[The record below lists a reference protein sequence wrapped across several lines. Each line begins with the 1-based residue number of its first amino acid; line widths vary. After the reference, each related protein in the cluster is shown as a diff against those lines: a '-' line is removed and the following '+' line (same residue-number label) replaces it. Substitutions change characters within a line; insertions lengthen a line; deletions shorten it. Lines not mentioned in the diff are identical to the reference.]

1 MLTSTNDFQRALVF
15 QGGGSLGA
23 YEAGAYKA
31 FYELITERDK
41 NLGRKDKPLFDIV
54 AGTSIGAMN
63 ASVLVSYVKERK
75 TWAGSAERLIEFWE
89 HIATESVVDKI
100 PGFTQWWD
108 YWHYLNNVV
117 ASSESARRYYN
128 TKQFIVK
135 GVPNVF
141 KPSHTL
147 TDKTFL
153 DPSNMWYLYSNEPL
167 KQSLEKFAKFPIATS
182 YERKEPRLLLVAVD
196 VQEGSTV
203 VFDSYEK
210 EDGSRKTEYGR
221 YGSEFAH
228 DRNGNDEG
236 FEHVIR
242 YNNGIEVEFV
252 IASGSVPVN
261 YDYTKLL
268 VENYSTEHKIKN
280 ENEDKKKSESR
291 KTVNKKV
298 RYFWD
303 GGIIA
308 NTPLREVILEQ
319 RKYWHYVKKSEV
331 PLLRSF
337 IINVHPIK
345 QEYLPANY
353 DGVVDRKNDLTYHD
367 RTLFDERMAIMVTD
381 YVNII
386 KNLIKLAEDNKISK
400 ALVDKVLQQQAL
412 TRNFMTGKHF
422 AYADLVQ
429 YMVSVD
435 LVVRIERKNDKH
447 TIANKTLDFS
457 NTTILQLIK
466 DGYEEALEQGT
477 KIIQQWSSEQHQ
489 SAQFLD

>member
-1 MLTSTNDFQRALVF
+1 MLKSVNDFQRALIF

-31 FYELITERDK
+31 FYELLSERDK
-41 NLGRKDKPLFDIV
+41 KIGREDQPLFDIV

-63 ASVLVSYVKERK
+63 ASVLVSYVKEAR
-75 TWAGSAERLIEFWE
+75 TWKGSAERLIEFWE
-89 HIATESVVDKI
+89 YIATESDVDKI
-100 PGFTQWWD
+100 PGFTEWWN
-108 YWHYLNNVV
+108 YWHDLNNVI
-117 ASSESARRYYN
+117 ASGESARRYYN
-128 TKQFIVK
+128 TKQFIYK

-141 KPSHTL
+141 KPSQTL
-147 TDKTFL
+147 VDKRFL

-182 YERKEPRLLLVAVD
+182 YEKKEPRLLLVAVD

-210 EDGSRKTEYGR
+210 ADGSRKTEYGR
-221 YGSEFAH
+221 YGLEFAH
-228 DRNGNDEG
+228 NGNEG

-242 YNNGIEVEFV
+242 YKNGIEVDFV
-252 IASGSVPVN
+252 LASGSVPVN
-261 YDYTKLL
+261 YDYTKLM
-268 VENYSTEHKIKN
+268 VENYRNEHKIKG
-280 ENEDKKKSESR
+280 ENEAKKKSQSG

-308 NTPLREVILEQ
+308 NTPLREAIMEH
-319 RKYWHYVKKSEV
+319 RKYWHYVRKSEV
-331 PLLRSF
+331 PLLRAC
-337 IINVHPIK
+337 IVNVHPIK

-367 RTLFDERMAIMVTD
+367 RTLFDERMAIMITD

-386 KNLIKLAEDNKISK
+386 KSLIKLANDNKIRK
-400 ALVDKVLQQQAL
+400 DLVDNILQQQAL
-412 TRNFMTGKHF
+412 TRNFMTGEHF
-422 AYADLVQ
+422 TYADLTE

-435 LVVRIERKNDKH
+435 FVVRIERKNDTH
-447 TIANKTLDFS
+447 TIANKTFDFS
-457 NTTILQLIK
+457 NTTIRQLIK
-466 DGYEEALEQGT
+466 DGYEEALDQGT
-477 KIIQQWSSEQHQ
+477 KILQRYDSGR
-489 SAQFLD
+489 

>member
-1 MLTSTNDFQRALVF
+1 LPLISTDDFQRAIIF

-31 FYELITERDK
+31 FYEMASEKDK
-41 NLGRKDKPLFDIV
+41 NTGRKDRPLFDIV

-63 ASVLVSYVKERK
+63 ASVLVSYVKEKK
-75 TWAGSAERLIEFWE
+75 TWRGSAERLIEFWE
-89 HIATESVVDKI
+89 HLATESIVDKM

-108 YWHYLNNVV
+108 YSHSLNNIV
-117 ASSESARRYYN
+117 ATSESARRYYN
-128 TKQFIVK
+128 TKQFILN

-141 KPSHTL
+141 KPSQTI

-182 YERKEPRLLLVAVD
+182 YEKKEPRLLLVAVD

-210 EDGSRKTEYGR
+210 ADGSRKTEYGR
-221 YGSEFAH
+221 YGQEFAH
-228 DRNGNDEG
+228 NGNEG

-252 IASGSVPVN
+252 LASGSVPVN
-261 YDYTKLL
+261 YDYTKIL
-268 VENYSTEHKIKN
+268 VENYSNKHKVKN
-280 ENEDKKKSESR
+280 ENENKKKSQSR
-291 KTVNKKV
+291 RTINKKV

-308 NTPLREVILEQ
+308 NTPLREAVLEH
-319 RKYWHYVKKSEV
+319 RRYWHYVRKSEV
-331 PLLRSF
+331 PLLRAF

-367 RTLFDERMAIMVTD
+367 RTLFDERMTIMITD
-381 YVNII
+381 YVSII
-386 KNLIKLAEDNKISK
+386 KSLIKLAKDNKIRDT
-400 ALVDKVLQQQAL
+400 LVENVLQQQAL

-422 AYADLVQ
+422 TYGDLIEN
-429 YMVSVD
+429 MVSVD
-435 LVVRIERKNDKH
+435 LVVRIERKNDVH
-447 TIANKTLDFS
+447 TIANKTFDFS
-457 NTTILQLIK
+457 SPTIQRLIE
-466 DGYEEALEQGT
+466 DGYKEATDQGT
-477 KIIQQWSSEQHQ
+477 KILRQRDLERAKEISK
-489 SAQFLD
+489 

>member
-31 FYELITERDK
+31 FYELASERDK
-41 NLGRKDKPLFDIV
+41 IIGREDKPLFDIV

-63 ASVLVSYVKERK
+63 ASVLVSYVKEKK
-75 TWAGSAERLIEFWE
+75 TWRGSAERLIEFWE
-89 HIATESVVDKI
+89 HLATESVVDKM

-108 YWHYLNNVV
+108 YWHYLYNVV
-117 ASSESARRYYN
+117 ATSESARRYYN
-128 TKQFIVK
+128 TKQFILK

-141 KPSHTL
+141 KPSQTF

-153 DPSNMWYLYSNEPL
+153 DPSNVWYLYSNGPL

-182 YERKEPRLLLVAVD
+182 YEKNEPRLLLVAVD

-210 EDGSRKTEYGR
+210 ADGSRKTEYGR
-221 YGSEFAH
+221 YDMEFAH
-228 DRNGNDEG
+228 DDNEG
-236 FEHVIR
+236 FEHVLR
-242 YNNGIEVEFV
+242 YNNGIEVDYV
-252 IASGSVPVN
+252 LASGSVPVN
-261 YDYTKLL
+261 YDYTKLM
-268 VENYSTEHKIKN
+268 VEDYSNKHKIKS
-280 ENEDKKKSESR
+280 ESEDKKKSQGR
-291 KTVNKKV
+291 KTINKKA

-308 NTPLREVILEQ
+308 NTPLREAVMEH
-319 RKYWHYVKKSEV
+319 RRYWHYVRKSEP
-331 PLLRSF
+331 PLLRAF

-367 RTLFDERMAIMVTD
+367 RTLFDERMAIMITD

-386 KNLIKLAEDNKISK
+386 KNLIKLTEDTKIK
-400 ALVDKVLQQQAL
+400 KTLVDNILQQQAL
-412 TRNFMTGKHF
+412 SRNFMTGKHF
-422 AYADLVQ
+422 TYADLIQ
-429 YMVSVD
+429 GMVSVD
-435 LVVRIERKNDKH
+435 LVVRVERKNDIH
-447 TIANKTLDFS
+447 TIANKTFDFS
-457 NTTILQLIK
+457 NTTIRQLIK
-466 DGYEEALEQGT
+466 DGYEEALDQGT
-477 KIIQQWSSEQHQ
+477 KILQQWISERIK
-489 SAQFLD
+489 

>member
-1 MLTSTNDFQRALVF
+1 MLTSANDFQRALIF

-31 FYELITERDK
+31 FYELASERDK
-41 NLGRKDKPLFDIV
+41 IIGREDKPLFDIV

-63 ASVLVSYVKERK
+63 ASVLVSYVKEKK

-89 HIATESVVDKI
+89 HLATESVVDKM

-117 ASSESARRYYN
+117 ATSESARRYYN
-128 TKQFIVK
+128 TKQFILK

-141 KPSHTL
+141 KPSQTF

-153 DPSNMWYLYSNEPL
+153 DPSNVWYLYSNGPL

-182 YERKEPRLLLVAVD
+182 YEKNEPRLLLVAVD

-210 EDGSRKTEYGR
+210 VDGSRKSEYGR
-221 YGSEFAH
+221 YGTEYAH
-228 DRNGNDEG
+228 NGNEG

-242 YNNGIEVEFV
+242 YNNGIEVDYV
-252 IASGSVPVN
+252 LASGSVPVN
-261 YDYTKLL
+261 YDYTKLM
-268 VENYSTEHKIKN
+268 VENYSNNNKI
-280 ENEDKKKSESR
+280 KSESEDKNKNQGR
-291 KTVNKKV
+291 KTINKKA

-308 NTPLREVILEQ
+308 NTPLREAVMEH
-319 RKYWHYVKKSEV
+319 RRYWHYVRKSEP
-331 PLLRSF
+331 PLLRAF

-367 RTLFDERMAIMVTD
+367 RTLFDERMAIMITD

-386 KNLIKLAEDNKISK
+386 KNLIKLTEDTKIK
-400 ALVDKVLQQQAL
+400 KTLVDNILQQQAL
-412 TRNFMTGKHF
+412 SRNFMTGKHF
-422 AYADLVQ
+422 TYADLIQ
-429 YMVSVD
+429 GMVSVD
-435 LVVRIERKNDKH
+435 LVVRVERKNDIH
-447 TIANKTLDFS
+447 TIANKTFDFS
-457 NTTILQLIK
+457 NTTIRQLIK
-466 DGYEEALEQGT
+466 DGYEEALDQGT
-477 KIIQQWSSEQHQ
+477 KILQQWISERIK
-489 SAQFLD
+489 

>member
-31 FYELITERDK
+31 FYELASERDK
-41 NLGRKDKPLFDIV
+41 IIGREDKPLFDIV

-63 ASVLVSYVKERK
+63 ASVLVSYVKEKK
-75 TWAGSAERLIEFWE
+75 TWRGSAERLIEFWE
-89 HIATESVVDKI
+89 HLATESVVDKM

-108 YWHYLNNVV
+108 YWHYLYNVV
-117 ASSESARRYYN
+117 ATSESARRYYN
-128 TKQFIVK
+128 TKQFILK

-141 KPSHTL
+141 KPSQTF

-153 DPSNMWYLYSNEPL
+153 DPSNVWYLYSNGPL

-182 YERKEPRLLLVAVD
+182 YEKNEPRLLLVAVD

-210 EDGSRKTEYGR
+210 ADGSRKTEYGR
-221 YGSEFAH
+221 YDMEFAH
-228 DRNGNDEG
+228 DGNEG

-242 YNNGIEVEFV
+242 YNNGIEVDYV
-252 IASGSVPVN
+252 LASGSVPVN
-261 YDYTKLL
+261 YDYTKLM
-268 VENYSTEHKIKN
+268 VEDYSNKHKIKS
-280 ENEDKKKSESR
+280 ENEDKKKNQGR
-291 KTVNKKV
+291 KTINKKA

-308 NTPLREVILEQ
+308 NTPLREAVMEH
-319 RKYWHYVKKSEV
+319 RRYWHYVRKSEP
-331 PLLRSF
+331 PLIRAF

-367 RTLFDERMAIMVTD
+367 RTLFDERMAIMITD

-386 KNLIKLAEDNKISK
+386 RNLIKLTEDTKIK
-400 ALVDKVLQQQAL
+400 KTLVDNILKQQAL
-412 TRNFMTGKHF
+412 SRNFMTGKHF
-422 AYADLVQ
+422 TYADLIQ
-429 YMVSVD
+429 GMVSVD
-435 LVVRIERKNDKH
+435 LVVRVERKNDIH
-447 TIANKTLDFS
+447 TIANKTFDFS
-457 NTTILQLIK
+457 NTTIRQLIK
-466 DGYEEALEQGT
+466 DGYEEALDQGT
-477 KIIQQWSSEQHQ
+477 KILQQWISERIK
-489 SAQFLD
+489 

>member
-1 MLTSTNDFQRALVF
+1 MLKSTNDFQRALIF

-31 FYELITERDK
+31 FYELASERDK
-41 NLGRKDKPLFDIV
+41 IIGRKDKPLFDIV

-63 ASVLVSYVKERK
+63 ASVLVSYVKEKK
-75 TWAGSAERLIEFWE
+75 TWRGSAERLIEFWE
-89 HIATESVVDKI
+89 HLATESVVDKM

-108 YWHYLNNVV
+108 YWHYLYNVV
-117 ASSESARRYYN
+117 ATSESARRYYN
-128 TKQFIVK
+128 TKQFILK

-141 KPSHTL
+141 KPSQTF

-153 DPSNMWYLYSNEPL
+153 DPSNVWYLYSNGPL

-182 YERKEPRLLLVAVD
+182 YEKNEPRLLLVAVD

-210 EDGSRKTEYGR
+210 ADGSRKTEYGR
-221 YGSEFAH
+221 YDMEFAH
-228 DRNGNDEG
+228 DGNEG

-242 YNNGIEVEFV
+242 YNNGIEVDYV
-252 IASGSVPVN
+252 LASGSVPVN
-261 YDYTKLL
+261 YDYTKLM
-268 VENYSTEHKIKN
+268 VEDYSNKHKIKS
-280 ENEDKKKSESR
+280 ENEDKNKNQGR
-291 KTVNKKV
+291 KTINKKE

-308 NTPLREVILEQ
+308 NTPLREAVMEH
-319 RKYWHYVKKSEV
+319 RRYWHYVRKSEP
-331 PLLRSF
+331 PLIRAF

-367 RTLFDERMAIMVTD
+367 RTLFDERMAIMITD

-386 KNLIKLAEDNKISK
+386 RNLIKLTEDTKIK
-400 ALVDKVLQQQAL
+400 KTLVDNILKQQAL
-412 TRNFMTGKHF
+412 SRNFMTGKHF
-422 AYADLVQ
+422 TYADLIQ
-429 YMVSVD
+429 GMVSVD
-435 LVVRIERKNDKH
+435 LVVRVERKNDIH
-447 TIANKTLDFS
+447 TIANKTFDFS
-457 NTTILQLIK
+457 NTTIRQLIK
-466 DGYEEALEQGT
+466 DGYEEALDQGT
-477 KIIQQWSSEQHQ
+477 KILQQWISERIK
-489 SAQFLD
+489 

>member
-1 MLTSTNDFQRALVF
+1 MLTSTNDFQRALIF

-31 FYELITERDK
+31 FYELASERDK
-41 NLGRKDKPLFDIV
+41 IIGRKDKPLFDIV

-63 ASVLVSYVKERK
+63 ASVLVSYVKEKK

-89 HIATESVVDKI
+89 HLATESVVDKM

-117 ASSESARRYYN
+117 ATSESARRYYN
-128 TKQFIVK
+128 TKQFILK

-141 KPSHTL
+141 KPSQTL

-153 DPSNMWYLYSNEPL
+153 DPSNVWYLYSNGPL

-182 YERKEPRLLLVAVD
+182 YDKKEPRLLLVAVD

-210 EDGSRKTEYGR
+210 PDGSHKTEYGR
-221 YGSEFAH
+221 YGMEYAH
-228 DRNGNDEG
+228 NGNEG
-236 FEHVIR
+236 FENVIR

-252 IASGSVPVN
+252 LASGSVPVN
-261 YDYTKLL
+261 YDYTKLM
-268 VENYSTEHKIKN
+268 VENYRNEHKIKS
-280 ENEDKKKSESR
+280 ENEAEKKSESG
-291 KTVNKKV
+291 KTVNKKE

-303 GGIIA
+303 GGIVA
-308 NTPLREVILEQ
+308 NTPLREAIMEH
-319 RKYWHYVKKSEV
+319 RKYWHYVRKSEV
-331 PLLRSF
+331 PLLRAF

-386 KNLIKLAEDNKISK
+386 KKLIKLADDNKIRK
-400 ALVDKVLQQQAL
+400 DLVDNILQQQAL

-422 AYADLVQ
+422 TYADLTE

-435 LVVRIERKNDKH
+435 LVVRVERKNDIH
-447 TIANKTLDFS
+447 TISNKTFDFS
-457 NTTILQLIK
+457 NATIRQLIK
-466 DGYEEALEQGT
+466 DGYEEALDQGS
-477 KIIQQWSSEQHQ
+477 KILQKWVSEQHA
-489 SAQFLD
+489 AQLS

>member
-1 MLTSTNDFQRALVF
+1 MLTSTIDFQRALIF

-31 FYELITERDK
+31 FYELASERDK
-41 NLGRKDKPLFDIV
+41 IIGRKDKPLFDIV

-63 ASVLVSYVKERK
+63 ASVLVSYVKEKK
-75 TWAGSAERLIEFWE
+75 TWRGSAERLIEFWE
-89 HIATESVVDKI
+89 HLTTESVVDKM

-117 ASSESARRYYN
+117 ATSESARRYYN
-128 TKQFIVK
+128 TKQFILK

-141 KPSHTL
+141 KPSETL

-153 DPSNMWYLYSNEPL
+153 DPSNVWYLYSNGPL
-167 KQSLEKFAKFPIATS
+167 KQSLEKFAKFPISTS
-182 YERKEPRLLLVAVD
+182 YEKKEPRLLLVAVD

-210 EDGSRKTEYGR
+210 PDGSHKTEYGR
-221 YGSEFAH
+221 YGMEYAH
-228 DRNGNDEG
+228 NGNEG

-242 YNNGIEVEFV
+242 YKDGIEVEFV
-252 IASGSVPVN
+252 LASGSVPVN
-261 YDYTKLL
+261 YDYTKLM
-268 VENYSTEHKIKN
+268 VEDYSNKHKIKS
-280 ENEDKKKSESR
+280 ENGDEKKSRR
-291 KTVNKKV
+291 KSLNKKE

-308 NTPLREVILEQ
+308 NTPLREAIMEH
-319 RKYWHYVKKSEV
+319 RKYWHYVRKSEV
-331 PLLRSF
+331 PLLRAF

-386 KNLIKLAEDNKISK
+386 KKLIKLTDDNKIRK
-400 ALVDKVLQQQAL
+400 DLVDNILQQQAL

-422 AYADLVQ
+422 TYADLTE

-435 LVVRIERKNDKH
+435 LVVRVERKNDIH
-447 TIANKTLDFS
+447 TIANKTFDFS
-457 NTTILQLIK
+457 NTTIRQLIK
-466 DGYEEALEQGT
+466 DGYEEALDQGS
-477 KIIQQWSSEQHQ
+477 KILQQWISERHQ
-489 SAQFLD
+489 RT

>member
-31 FYELITERDK
+31 FYELASERDK
-41 NLGRKDKPLFDIV
+41 IIGREDKPLFDIV

-63 ASVLVSYVKERK
+63 ASILVSYVKEKK
-75 TWAGSAERLIEFWE
+75 TWRGSAERLIEFWE
-89 HIATESVVDKI
+89 HLATESVVDKM

-117 ASSESARRYYN
+117 ATSESARRYYN
-128 TKQFIVK
+128 TKQFILK

-141 KPSHTL
+141 KPSQTF

-153 DPSNMWYLYSNEPL
+153 DPSNVWYLYSNGPL

-182 YERKEPRLLLVAVD
+182 YEKNEPRLLLVAVD

-210 EDGSRKTEYGR
+210 ADGSRKTEYGR
-221 YGSEFAH
+221 YDMEFAH
-228 DRNGNDEG
+228 DGNEG

-242 YNNGIEVEFV
+242 YNNGIEVDYV
-252 IASGSVPVN
+252 LASGSVPVN
-261 YDYTKLL
+261 YDYTKLM
-268 VENYSTEHKIKN
+268 VEDYSNKHKIKS
-280 ENEDKKKSESR
+280 ENEDKKKNQGR
-291 KTVNKKV
+291 KTINKKA

-308 NTPLREVILEQ
+308 NTPLREAVMEH
-319 RKYWHYVKKSEV
+319 RRYWHYVRKSEP
-331 PLLRSF
+331 PLIRAF

-367 RTLFDERMAIMVTD
+367 RTLFDERMAIMITD

-386 KNLIKLAEDNKISK
+386 RNLIKLTEDTKIK
-400 ALVDKVLQQQAL
+400 KTLVDNILQQQAL
-412 TRNFMTGKHF
+412 SRNFMTGKHF
-422 AYADLVQ
+422 TYADLIQ
-429 YMVSVD
+429 GMVSVD
-435 LVVRIERKNDKH
+435 LVVRVERKNDIH
-447 TIANKTLDFS
+447 TIANKTFDFS
-457 NTTILQLIK
+457 NTTIRQLIK
-466 DGYEEALEQGT
+466 DGYEEALDQGT
-477 KIIQQWSSEQHQ
+477 KILQQWISERIK
-489 SAQFLD
+489 

>member
-1 MLTSTNDFQRALVF
+1 MLTSTNDFQRALIF

-31 FYELITERDK
+31 FYELASERDK
-41 NLGRKDKPLFDIV
+41 IIGRKDKPLFDIV

-63 ASVLVSYVKERK
+63 ACVLVSYVKEKK

-89 HIATESVVDKI
+89 HLATESVVDKM

-117 ASSESARRYYN
+117 ATSESARRYYN
-128 TKQFIVK
+128 TKQFILK

-141 KPSHTL
+141 KPSQTL

-153 DPSNMWYLYSNEPL
+153 DPSNVWYLYSNGPL

-182 YERKEPRLLLVAVD
+182 YEKNEPRLLLVAVD

-210 EDGSRKTEYGR
+210 ADGSRKTEYGR
-221 YGSEFAH
+221 YGMEYAH
-228 DRNGNDEG
+228 NGNEG

-252 IASGSVPVN
+252 LASGSVPVN
-261 YDYTKLL
+261 YDYTKLM
-268 VENYSTEHKIKN
+268 VENYSNKHKIKS
-280 ENEDKKKSESR
+280 ENEAEKKSQSG
-291 KTVNKKV
+291 KTVNKKE

-308 NTPLREVILEQ
+308 NTPLREAILEH
-319 RKYWHYVKKSEV
+319 RKYWHYVRKSEV
-331 PLLRSF
+331 PLLRAF

-386 KNLIKLAEDNKISK
+386 KSLIKLANDNKIRK
-400 ALVDKVLQQQAL
+400 DLVDSILQQQAL

-422 AYADLVQ
+422 TYADLTE

-435 LVVRIERKNDKH
+435 LVVRVERKNDIH
-447 TIANKTLDFS
+447 TIANKTFDFS
-457 NTTILQLIK
+457 NATIRQLIK
-466 DGYEEALEQGT
+466 DGYEEALDQSS
-477 KIIQQWSSEQHQ
+477 KILQKWLSERH
-489 SAQFLD
+489 AA